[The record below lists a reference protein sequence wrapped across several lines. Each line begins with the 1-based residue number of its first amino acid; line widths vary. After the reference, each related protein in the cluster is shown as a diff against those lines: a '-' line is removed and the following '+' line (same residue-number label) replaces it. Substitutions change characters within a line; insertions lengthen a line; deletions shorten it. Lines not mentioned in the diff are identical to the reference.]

1 MRHKR
6 RYFKKKNKY
15 RDRNNAPADGKCKQ
29 PRCKDKITG
38 ETKYCLKHWCA
49 ILKNN
54 NHGKKKAAF
63 NVDFFEIWQDQKGK
77 CAVTG
82 IPLIPGKTASLDHT
96 IPLSRGGTN
105 SRENLQFVHISVNS
119 MKQNMTP
126 EEFLEQ
132 LKQLLP
138 KLQGF
143 VDRKQQEK

>member
-6 RYFKKKNKY
+6 RYFKKKN
-15 RDRNNAPADGKCKQ
+15 RVRNNAPSDGKCKQ
-29 PRCKDKITG
+29 PRCKDKIIG

-49 ILKNN
+49 ILRNN

-82 IPLIPGKTASLDHT
+82 IELIPGKTASLDH
-96 IPLSRGGTN
+96 INPLSRGGTN
-105 SRENLQFVHISVNS
+105 SRENLQFVHISVNC

-143 VDRKQQEK
+143 VDKQKIK